1 MMKRDFIILLSF
13 LSLLSGCEKSLTV
26 PVDQLIERKD
36 FVLTRADREIIQANN
51 AFAFNLFRKVTAK
64 TGEKSTMISP
74 LSVTIGL
81 GMVNNGA
88 AGETQN
94 EINRVLGYEPGSMED
109 LNAFC
114 QSMLAQSAGVDP
126 STTIDLANAAVVNR
140 TLIPLKDS
148 FSKTIQEVY
157 DAEVIYK
164 EFGRDDVMGL
174 INKWCSEKT
183 RGQIP
188 FLLQEQPK
196 SSEYAHFLN
205 AVYFKGI
212 WSSKFKKSDTK
223 RTVFKLEDGSETTV
237 SMMWQRGKFN
247 YGVMDNIC
255 EALCLPYGNQAY
267 RMIILLPRE
276 DKTIGYV
283 KNVLTSTKWSK
294 LLEGMEGLEVDVKFP
309 VFETTTNMRLQ
320 DVLFE
325 MGIRQAFHGGDFHEM
340 TDQPEVYIND
350 VLHKA
355 VIKVD
360 ETGSEAAAV
369 TDVVYFVGAP
379 LGGASFEPPVI
390 EFHCDKPFLYAITEV
405 SSGAIYFLGQYTGK

>member
-74 LSVTIGL
+74 LSVMIDL

-88 AGETQN
+88 AGETQD
-94 EINRVLGYEPGSMED
+94 EINQVLGYEAGSIGE

-114 QSMLAQSAGVDP
+114 QSMLEQSAGVDP
-126 STTIDLANAAVVNR
+126 STTIDLANSAVVNK

-148 FSKTIQEVY
+148 FTKTIQEVF
-157 DAEVIYK
+157 AANVIYK
-164 EFGRDDVMGL
+164 EFGKDDVMGL
-174 INKWCSEKT
+174 INQWCSEKT
-183 RGQIP
+183 RGLVP
-188 FLLQEQPK
+188 SLLTEQPK

-223 RTVFKLEDGSETTV
+223 RTVFKLEDRSETTV

-247 YGVMDNIC
+247 YGVMDKIC

-267 RMIILLPRE
+267 RMIILLPME
-276 DKTIGYV
+276 GKTIGDV
-283 KNVLTSTKWSK
+283 KSVLTSNKWSK
-294 LLEGMEGLEVDVKFP
+294 LVNAMGGYEVDVKFP
-309 VFETTTNMRLQ
+309 VFETTTSVRLK
-320 DVLFE
+320 DALSE
-325 MGIRQAFHGGDFHEM
+325 MGIRQAFRGGDFREM
-340 TDQPEVYIND
+340 TDQSQVYIND

-355 VIKVD
+355 AIKVD

-369 TDVVYFVGAP
+369 TDVIMMAGAP